1 MIIND
6 EWKIESDD
14 LNVILMRKKS
24 KTHRLSN
31 PDMDNNSWECFY
43 YGTVAYALQS
53 LLQKEILGTGMK
65 DFQTI
70 SDKIDKINQDIKIAL
85 GNLRK
90 I

>member
-14 LNVILMRKKS
+14 LNVMLMHKYAKRD
-24 KTHRLSN
+24 LNN
-31 PDMDNNSWECFY
+31 PDQWERFY

-53 LLQKEILGTGMK
+53 LLQKEILWTGLK
-65 DFQTI
+65 DFQAI
-70 SDKIDKINQDIKIAL
+70 SERIDKINQDIKIAV

-90 I
+90 V